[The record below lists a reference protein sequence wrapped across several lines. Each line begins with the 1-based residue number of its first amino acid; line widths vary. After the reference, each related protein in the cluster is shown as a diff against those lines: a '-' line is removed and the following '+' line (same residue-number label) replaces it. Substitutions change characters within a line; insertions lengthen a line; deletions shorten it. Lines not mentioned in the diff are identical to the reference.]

1 MSLNKNYAIV
11 QTIQVYGR
19 IAQNASVVGTPTGF
33 FFAAFFP
40 EANEEIQHDHG
51 FRDCANASLLSGV
64 VNDGLHAAFDVALR
78 RGG

>member
-1 MSLNKNYAIV
+1 MPLYKQFKY
-11 QTIQVYGR
+11 
-19 IAQNASVVGTPTGF
+19 TGGSPKTHLLSEHRLVF